1 MISGDI
7 HVYVL
12 CSSLK
17 WSSCLLKLLSWNTE
31 FTFGM
36 WENGRFASWMCTWQF
51 CSNRDENI
59 WGFSFYYFYV
69 SYEVSSSREGK
80 MWSNAVLARC
90 TKWSGCLYIKALSDL
105 WSVLQVKKIA
115 GGFFLW
121 PALPES
127 ISRSLKVTT
136 HHKSHFRD
144 TYCQRASSL
153 CKNVILYCEWI
164 ITDETRAEK
173 NMSLCCQI
181 EWNSYLLTSQSFAG
195 QREKITSIESR
206 LFTY

>member
-17 WSSCLLKLLSWNTE
+17 WSSCLLKLNVKHLWDVGKCEIRIMDVHLTILQQLGWKTLRMFFIFMFPIKYQAS
-31 FTFGM
+31 GK
-36 WENGRFASWMCTWQF
+36 ENVVQC
-51 CSNRDENI
+51 
-59 WGFSFYYFYV
+59 
-69 SYEVSSSREGK
+69 SSSRVYQMKWFSVYQSFE
-80 MWSNAVLARC
+80 WSMIG
-90 TKWSGCLYIKALSDL
+90 T
-105 WSVLQVKKIA
+105 A
-115 GGFFLW
+115 GEEDSCFFFLW
-121 PALPES
+121 PTLPES

-164 ITDETRAEK
+164 IMDETRAEK
-173 NMSLCCQI
+173 NMRLCCQI
-181 EWNSYLLTSQSFAG
+181 E
-195 QREKITSIESR
+195 
-206 LFTY
+206 